1 MSDNQAG
8 TPERLQDFYRNP
20 SYERRVVVFYDV
32 LGWRSKI
39 EAARAEPEAIG
50 ELRRL
55 VLLHSRLL
63 RQPVEVPVSVT
74 TFSDNVV
81 ISVAPDRAVVPYLL
95 RALAI
100 IQLSTVSR
108 GFLLRG
114 GVAIGDMCHDDQA
127 VFGPGLIRAYDLE
140 RNVAKFP
147 RIVVDQEVL
156 DTCGPISGFNVFE
169 DGLHFLDPFT
179 TDFIRFMQE
188 GSKESPTP
196 EHLQAGLPGPEFS
209 FRDIPADSLLSSI
222 MRGLKRQ
229 IRAPLEDKE
238 WEKVAWLYDR
248 IAARLEYRLRH
259 PTLG

>member
-1 MSDNQAG
+1 M
-8 TPERLQDFYRNP
+8 PEKLEDFYRNP

-39 EAARAEPEAIG
+39 ETAGAEPKEIG

-63 RQPVEVPVSVT
+63 RQPAKFPFNVS

-81 ISVAPDRAVVPYLL
+81 ISIGPDRAVVPFLL

-114 GVAIGDMCHDDQA
+114 GVAIGDICHDDEV
-127 VFGPGLIRAYDLE
+127 VFGPGLVRAYDIE
-140 RNVAKFP
+140 SNVAKFP
-147 RIVVDQEVL
+147 RIVIDQEVL
-156 DTCGPISGFNVFE
+156 DTCGPISGFNAFE

-179 TDFIRFMQE
+179 TDFIRFMQR
-188 GSKESPTP
+188 GAKNSPPP
-196 EHLQAGLPGPEFS
+196 EHFERGLPGPEFS
-209 FRDIPADSLLSSI
+209 FGGTPADSVLRSI
-222 MRGLKRQ
+222 MRGLKGQ
-229 IRAPLEDKE
+229 IRSPLADKE

-248 IAARLEYRLRH
+248 LAARLGVPRASSYPRVRPE
-259 PTLG
+259 